1 MEPRFIIK
9 THTRSLR
16 PGNFSIL
23 ISKCTYPDRSLPSE
37 AVSRR
42 LAEFLKTL
50 YKNEKET
57 KLARKEPTYRSVAAN
72 ALLVAQKR
80 YFGFLRDNMIW
91 SWKGYVIS
99 SMLSYLGKDKLPE
112 DSVGCFFDLEK
123 LGKIAY
129 LRYFLDTD
137 GALILEIARKID
149 EKGQVSYFEL
159 ARNIQ
164 DIFEKIYEGYI
175 DMSIDFRERIRIKQR
190 LKEMHKQMKGDS
202 YKTDTLPHKVKPLI
216 EALKDMGVL
225 VIKKNKNEEFYESE
239 TYNGISAIKSIV
251 QELQNF
257 QTMEKVFEKYQY
269 FYVIAKILNLAP
281 THYNLE
287 LHSKLLWDTLL
298 DGYLRMKDKVYG
310 LADIDALVDWCCIKT
325 LSEDNILVKK
335 DDVVHFLD
343 DMRRKDSSAIR
354 YHINGK
360 GRIAYLILAKYHEQR

>member
-23 ISKCTYPDRSLPSE
+23 ISKCTYPDRSLLSE

-50 YKNEKET
+50 YKNEKKT
-57 KLARKEPTYRSVAAN
+57 KLARKELTYRSVAAN
-72 ALLVAQKR
+72 TLLVAQKR

-99 SMLSYLGKDKLPE
+99 SVLSYLGKDKLLE

-123 LGKIAY
+123 LERIAY
-129 LRYFLDTD
+129 MRYFLDTD

-149 EKGQVSYFEL
+149 EKGQVSYSDL
-159 ARNIQ
+159 AYNIQ
-164 DIFEKIYEGYI
+164 DIFDKIYKGYK
-175 DMSIDFRERIRIKQR
+175 DMCTDFRERIRIEQR
-190 LKEMHKQMKGDS
+190 FKEMHKQMKGKNYIPS
-202 YKTDTLPHKVKPLI
+202 TLPHKVKPLI

-225 VIKKNKNEEFYESE
+225 AIKKNKNGEFYESE

-257 QTMEKVFEKYQY
+257 QTMEKVFEEYQY

-281 THYNLE
+281 THYDLE
-287 LHSKLLWDTLL
+287 LHSKLLWETLL

-310 LADIDALVDWCCIKT
+310 LADIDALVDWCCIKI
-325 LSEDNILVKK
+325 LSVDNILVIR
-335 DDVVHFLD
+335 DNIIQFLN
-343 DMRRKDSSAIR
+343 DMRRKDSSSIR
-354 YHINGK
+354 YHVNGK